1 MPLKLFENLRDGE
14 LNPKEVLK
22 NLARFKSDYSFLL
35 SRAKYKKNYGEEPKI
50 LTPKQ
55 MLQYQ

>member
-22 NLARFKSDYSFLL
+22 NLARFKSDLNKMEIGGTKSINQ
-35 SRAKYKKNYGEEPKI
+35 KYIN
-50 LTPKQ
+50 
-55 MLQYQ
+55 QY